1 MVKHTQANT
10 FFEFFE
16 FLNKTCLISIFAL
29 QFDFG
34 DNDSGCGERLTK
46 SCALAVGSLWVWS
59 NNSASTLFAEFP
71 GLLFDFLEGGG
82 ISLSNEDWNGGDE
95 FVGNGDV

>member
-16 FLNKTCLISIFAL
+16 FFEQTCLISIFAL

-46 SCALAVGSLWVWS
+46 SCALAVGSL
-59 NNSASTLFAEFP
+59 
-71 GLLFDFLEGGG
+71 
-82 ISLSNEDWNGGDE
+82 
-95 FVGNGDV
+95 